1 MEYDCCVIGIGRLGL
16 CFAVTLENTGLKVV
30 GVDVN
35 HEYVNKINTKQ
46 LHSDEPELSNALK
59 LTKNFTATTNL
70 NEAVINSRNIFILV
84 ATPTDGGKYYYD
96 HNCLSDVLVKLN
108 NLELRDKSIIINST
122 VFPGYIK
129 HIGNVL
135 LDKCER
141 CTLSYNPAFV
151 AQGDVMSGYKT
162 GGWFGMVLIGA
173 ANDEVA
179 DKLTQLYKNIVKGRD
194 DVNICI
200 MTPESAEIC
209 KLASNCFRTMKISF
223 ANMIGDI
230 ADKTI
235 GADKHDICNA
245 LKSDKSIGPICMT
258 PGYGFGGPCY
268 PRDNK
273 ALAMY
278 SAKLGIQPLI
288 PRAVDDYNDIHH
300 DIITKKMF
308 ESIDDIIEFENVT
321 YKPNCAVAMI
331 DKSPKLEVAYALSRM
346 GRCVKIKDRYSVII
360 EVMKEYGDAFT
371 YETIN

>member
-1 MEYDCCVIGIGRLGL
+1 
-16 CFAVTLENTGLKVV
+16 
-30 GVDVN
+30 
-35 HEYVNKINTKQ
+35 
-46 LHSDEPELSNALK
+46 
-59 LTKNFTATTNL
+59 
-70 NEAVINSRNIFILV
+70 
-84 ATPTDGGKYYYD
+84 
-96 HNCLSDVLVKLN
+96 
-108 NLELRDKSIIINST
+108 
-122 VFPGYIK
+122 
-129 HIGNVL
+129 
-135 LDKCER
+135 
-141 CTLSYNPAFV
+141 
-151 AQGDVMSGYKT
+151 
-162 GGWFGMVLIGA
+162 
-173 ANDEVA
+173 
-179 DKLTQLYKNIVKGRD
+179 
-194 DVNICI
+194 
-200 MTPESAEIC
+200 
-209 KLASNCFRTMKISF
+209 
-223 ANMIGDI
+223 MIGDI

-278 SAKLGIQPLI
+278 SAKLGIRPLI